1 MPDYKRDRMAFII
14 PDIKWAAHRIAE
26 KLKKH
31 IILPFYSIES
41 SPRNTHSNF
50 KTEEN
55 MAIPM
60 RDGILLRMNIYR
72 PKSDGKFP
80 AILIR
85 LPYGKDEYYCK
96 TPAIGKF
103 WARKGYV
110 CIVQD
115 VRGKFCSEGEWK
127 PCVNE
132 AKDGYDTIDWI
143 AKQPWCDGNIGMMGE
158 SYFGYTTWAAA
169 TTEHPNLKCIS
180 PSTTAMDI
188 YRVWVYN
195 CGAFCLQTVGVW
207 GIEMNARKYQNSMRL
222 NHWHLPL
229 ISIPDKA
236 GLSCEYFKEMLEHQT
251 RDSYWDALNLSQK
264 YSSIKIP
271 VLHVGGWYDVFLR
284 GTIADW
290 IGVKNN
296 SKSVEARENQWLMIG
311 PYDHE
316 FTPEDT
322 KKVGKIGIGEDV
334 ENSYYDTLQLFFDY
348 WLKGIDNDFD
358 KSPRIRIFTIG
369 DNEWRYEN
377 EWPLARTNFTEYYL
391 HSNGTANSLNGDGRL
406 DTEKPSDEPVDGY
419 EYDPHNPVAITTRIE
434 LWKLANYLGNRS
446 RVEKRPDVLLYTSSE
461 LDHDIEITGPIL
473 LTLYAASS
481 AKDTDFTAA
490 LVDVFPDGYAQL
502 IQEGIIRASFRN
514 SDRERSLIE
523 PGRVYEYHID
533 LFATSYI
540 IRKGHKIRVEVSSSN
555 FDRYD
560 RNLNTGE
567 KINRAAET
575 RKAKQNIHHDS
586 SYPSHITLPII
597 PR

>member
-1 MPDYKRDRMAFII
+1 M
-14 PDIKWAAHRIAE
+14 
-26 KLKKH
+26 
-31 IILPFYSIES
+31 
-41 SPRNTHSNF
+41 
-50 KTEEN
+50 
-55 MAIPM
+55 
-60 RDGILLRMNIYR
+60 
-72 PKSDGKFP
+72 
-80 AILIR
+80 
-85 LPYGKDEYYCK
+85 
-96 TPAIGKF
+96 
-103 WARKGYV
+103 
-110 CIVQD
+110 
-115 VRGKFCSEGEWK
+115 
-127 PCVNE
+127 
-132 AKDGYDTIDWI
+132 
-143 AKQPWCDGNIGMMGE
+143 
-158 SYFGYTTWAAA
+158 
-169 TTEHPNLKCIS
+169 
-180 PSTTAMDI
+180 
-188 YRVWVYN
+188 
-195 CGAFCLQTVGVW
+195 
-207 GIEMNARKYQNSMRL
+207 
-222 NHWHLPL
+222 
-229 ISIPDKA
+229 PDKA
-236 GLSCEYFKEMLEHQT
+236 ELSCEYFKEMLEHQT
-251 RDSYWDALNLSQK
+251 RDSYWDTINLSQK
-264 YSSIKIP
+264 YGSIKIP

-334 ENSYYDTLQLFFDY
+334 ENSYYDTLQHFFDY

-358 KSPRIRIFTIG
+358 KSLRIKIFTIG

-377 EWPLARTNFTEYYL
+377 EWPLARTNFTDYYL
-391 HSNGTANSLNGDGRL
+391 HSNGNANSLNGDGRL
-406 DTEKPSDEPVDGY
+406 DTEKPSDEPADSY
-419 EYDPHNPVAITTRIE
+419 EYDPHNPVAIATRIE
-434 LWKLANYLGNRS
+434 LWKLAKHLGNRS
-446 RVEKRPDVLLYTSSE
+446 SVEKRPDVLLYTSSE

-473 LTLYAASS
+473 FTLYAASS

-540 IRKGHKIRVEVSSSN
+540 MRKGHKIRVEVSSSN

-567 KINRAAET
+567 KINGAVET